1 MARNSG
7 KTTRL
12 PRSPDQGPT
21 QNDAPEG
28 STPNAERAPNRRSA
42 LHLTSGARLSAPVHI
57 CRSALVTAPRIVS
70 RTTGLSPPRRSRPP
84 SVALLRLRPADGK
97 RTLGESGSGT
107 DGSPDYREGSTPG
120 RPEAGRTREARDPV
134 VLGGLPPP
142 FLPAGSHSCEWAEN
156 SRGSYSQFPTV
167 VKRTR
172 SVIQELSGTSG
183 KRNDLQGSG

>member
-1 MARNSG
+1 MAAAITGSG
-7 KTTRL
+7 THTERRARRIDSDRGA
-12 PRSPDQGPT
+12 RSEP
-21 QNDAPEG
+21 AI
-28 STPNAERAPNRRSA
+28 RAPSDIR
-42 LHLTSGARLSAPVHI
+42 ARLSAPVHI